1 MSTFDAFVDDASSL
15 PPGEVPIHE
24 ATAAFAPRAADAAVG
39 AFVIR
44 DTDVPLVRGFAGPL
58 AVVVTGG
65 AGQVAGPAG
74 LCTKLGLDLGRIQI
88 TLRDLDDLPGNAR
101 RVVAAVDDAR
111 AAGALGEDT
120 AVHVE
125 LPATAAGAGWL
136 AAADEVAAADLR
148 LTLPA
153 PPDGSALAG
162 WIDAALDRELPFTCR
177 GLRHAVSSG
186 SDLGVV
192 NVLAATQLLFDGEPD
207 PLAALTEQDS
217 GRLLERAG
225 DRRAGQ
231 ALVRVLRVGRAGLL
245 PARAG
250 GAGAVSTLFG
260 LDNLPY
266 GVFSVDGDEPRVG
279 VRLHDTVVDAHRL
292 TGRAE
297 LGRPD
302 LGAFMAQ
309 GPSAWQEV
317 REELVARAPDAEGI
331 PLGSVTLHRPF
342 EVADYVDFYCS
353 LHHATN
359 VGHIFRPDGEPL
371 SANWRHL
378 PIGYHGRA
386 GTVVISGTDV
396 VRPRGQRPES
406 GGSPS
411 YGATRRLDI
420 EAELGFVVGVPT
432 ALGTQVPTAD
442 FAQHVFGVTPLNDW
456 SARDIQ
462 AWESQPLGPFL
473 GKSFATSISPW
484 ITPLDALSAARVALP
499 GQDPAPLD
507 YLRVAEPAG
516 YDIAYEVVLNGEVVS
531 RPPYAST
538 YWSPAQ
544 MLAHLTVNGASL
556 RTGDLFGSGTISGP
570 ERDQRGSLLELSW
583 GGREPFGDGRTF
595 LEDGDVVTL
604 RATAPGALGGRIALG
619 EVTGT
624 VLPAAAGFPG

>member
-1 MSTFDAFVDDASSL
+1 M
-15 PPGEVPIHE
+15 
-24 ATAAFAPRAADAAVG
+24 
-39 AFVIR
+39 
-44 DTDVPLVRGFAGPL
+44 
-58 AVVVTGG
+58 
-65 AGQVAGPAG
+65 
-74 LCTKLGLDLGRIQI
+74 
-88 TLRDLDDLPGNAR
+88 
-101 RVVAAVDDAR
+101 
-111 AAGALGEDT
+111 
-120 AVHVE
+120 
-125 LPATAAGAGWL
+125 
-136 AAADEVAAADLR
+136 
-148 LTLPA
+148 
-153 PPDGSALAG
+153 
-162 WIDAALDRELPFTCR
+162 
-177 GLRHAVSSG
+177 
-186 SDLGVV
+186 
-192 NVLAATQLLFDGEPD
+192 
-207 PLAALTEQDS
+207 
-217 GRLLERAG
+217 
-225 DRRAGQ
+225 
-231 ALVRVLRVGRAGLL
+231 
-245 PARAG
+245 
-250 GAGAVSTLFG
+250 STLFG

-266 GVFSVDGDEPRVG
+266 GVFSVGGDRPRVG
-279 VRLHDTVVDAHRL
+279 VRLHDTVVDAHL
-292 TGRAE
+292 VTGRAE
-297 LGRPD
+297 LGAPD
-302 LGAFMAQ
+302 LGAFMAL
-309 GPSAWQEV
+309 GPSVWAAV
-317 REELVARAPDAEGI
+317 REELVSRVPDAEGI
-331 PLGSVTLHRPF
+331 PLDSVTMHRPF

-406 GGSPS
+406 GGTPS
-411 YGATRRLDI
+411 YGASRRLDI

-432 ALGTQVPTAD
+432 SLGSSVGTAD
-442 FAQHVFGVTPLNDW
+442 FAEHVFGVTPLNDW

-484 ITPLDALSAARVALP
+484 ITPLDALSAARVPLP
-499 GQDPAPLD
+499 GQDPEPLD
-507 YLRVAEPAG
+507 YLRVSEPAG

-531 RPPYAST
+531 RPPYASM

-583 GGREPFGDGRTF
+583 GGQEPFGDGHTF

-624 VLPAAAGFPG
+624 VLPARSD